1 MQKKY
6 AIGIDI
12 GGTNL
17 RVALVSREGEIIQK
31 IKEATS
37 NEVLDLLFKSIEAIF
52 SNNVCGI
59 GIGVAGLV
67 SSKEGKVL
75 RSPNLHQI
83 EQVSLVSEIKKKFG
97 VPVLIE
103 NDANSA
109 AHGEMW
115 LGVGKKFPSFVLF
128 TLGTG
133 IGGGIIYR
141 KKLLRI
147 SAEIGHMSINAEG
160 EKCPCGNYGCLESY
174 ASARAILSNT
184 ISSLEKGRE
193 SLLKGYYEGNIYKL
207 TAEDVYKAALDGD
220 GLSRE
225 VLKNAGRYLGIGIA
239 NMINI
244 MSPDAIVLSG
254 GLVGAWEIFVQ
265 EAIREASRRSF
276 KELYDK
282 VKILPSILMDD
293 AGVLGSAGLIFHSI
307 KG

>member
-17 RVALVSREGEIIQK
+17 RVALVSREGEIVQK

-37 NEVLDLLFKSIEAIF
+37 DEVLALLFKSIEAIF
-52 SNNVCGI
+52 SENVCGI

-75 RSPNLHQI
+75 SSPNLHQI
-83 EQVSLVSEIKKKFG
+83 EQVNLVSEIKKKFG

-109 AHGEMW
+109 AYGEMW

-141 KKLLRI
+141 KK
-147 SAEIGHMSINAEG
+147 
-160 EKCPCGNYGCLESY
+160 
-174 ASARAILSNT
+174 T
-184 ISSLEKGRE
+184 
-193 SLLKGYYEGNIYKL
+193 
-207 TAEDVYKAALDGD
+207 
-220 GLSRE
+220 
-225 VLKNAGRYLGIGIA
+225 
-239 NMINI
+239 
-244 MSPDAIVLSG
+244 
-254 GLVGAWEIFVQ
+254 
-265 EAIREASRRSF
+265 
-276 KELYDK
+276 
-282 VKILPSILMDD
+282 PSHLC
-293 AGVLGSAGLIFHSI
+293 
-307 KG
+307 